1 MKPVRLQVLERA
13 RALIEDKRHWC
24 PGDLARD
31 ARGLSISPTD
41 NNAEKRCALGAL
53 LAAAYQLTGDLKN
66 AREVAMTAMRPIIGA
81 TSLTHTNDIEGHT
94 AMLALF
100 DLAIAVQRN
109 ASVGAEN
116 YPSGGSLIAHQGA
129 S

>member
-1 MKPVRLQVLERA
+1 MNPVRLQVLERA
-13 RALIEDKRHWC
+13 RALIEDKRRWC
-24 PGDLARD
+24 SGDLARD
-31 ARGLSISPTD
+31 AMGLSINPTD
-41 NNAEKRCALGAL
+41 NNAEQRCALGAL

-66 AREVAMTAMRPIIGA
+66 AQEVAMTAMRPIIGA

-109 ASVGAEN
+109 APVGAEN